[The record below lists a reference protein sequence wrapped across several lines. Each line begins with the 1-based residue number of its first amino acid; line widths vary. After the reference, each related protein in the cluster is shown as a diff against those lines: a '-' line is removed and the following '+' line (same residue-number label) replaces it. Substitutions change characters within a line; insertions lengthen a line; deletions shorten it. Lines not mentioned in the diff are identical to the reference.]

1 MSDPVRAET
10 VGGIA
15 TITLDSPE
23 NRNALSARLLEGL
36 TLALEA
42 AVADDAVRVVVLTGA
57 GNTFCAGADLQD
69 PPGNAPGQR
78 FGFPT
83 ILQTI
88 VTCAKPV
95 VVRINGHVRAGG
107 MGLVAACDIAVAP
120 DDATFA
126 FSEVRIGVIPA
137 IIAVVC
143 QPVMAPRA
151 FRRHVITGAV
161 FDAAEAQRCGL
172 ITTAVPRG
180 DLDAA
185 IAAAAED
192 LRLAAPGAIAR
203 SKSLIDELPRKPI
216 DEQWAWSAGISAVQ
230 FQEPD
235 AVEGIGAFREKRT
248 PSWAR

>member
-1 MSDPVRAET
+1 MSDLVRSQT
-10 VGGIA
+10 VGGIS
-15 TITLDSPE
+15 TITLDSAE

-36 TLALEA
+36 TLALEE
-42 AVADDAVRVVVLTGA
+42 AVADEAVRVVILTGA
-57 GNTFCAGADLQD
+57 GNTFCAGADLKD
-69 PPGNAPGQR
+69 PPGNTPGQR

-88 VTCAKPV
+88 RTCAKPV
-95 VVRINGHVRAGG
+95 VARINGHVRAGG
-107 MGLVAACDIAVAP
+107 MGLVAACDIAIAP
-120 DDATFA
+120 ADATFA

-161 FDAAEAQRCGL
+161 FDAAEAERNGL
-172 ITTAVPRG
+172 VTATVARA

-185 IAAAAED
+185 VAAAAED

-216 DEQWAWSAGISAVQ
+216 DEQWTWTAGISAVQ

-248 PSWAR
+248 PRWAT

>member
-1 MSDPVRAET
+1 MSDLVRSET
-10 VGGIA
+10 AAGIT
-15 TITLDSPE
+15 TITLDSAE

-42 AVADDAVRVVVLTGA
+42 AVADDSVRVVVLTGA
-57 GNTFCAGADLQD
+57 GNTFCAGADLKD
-69 PPGNAPGQR
+69 PPGNTPGQR

-88 VTCAKPV
+88 LTCAKPV
-95 VVRINGHVRAGG
+95 VARVNGHVRAGG
-107 MGLVAACDIAVAP
+107 MGLVAACDIAIAP

-143 QPVMAPRA
+143 QPVMTPRH

-161 FDAAEAQRCGL
+161 FDAAEAERCGL
-172 ITTAVPRG
+172 VTTTVPRA

-185 IAAAAED
+185 VAAAAED

-203 SKSLIDELPRKPI
+203 SKTLIDELPRKPI
-216 DEQWAWSAGISAVQ
+216 EERWTWTAGISAVQ

-235 AVEGIGAFREKRT
+235 AVEGITAFREKRT
-248 PSWAR
+248 PSWAS